1 MKGKGLSLGFLSSC
15 RASIFFN
22 ATSIL
27 LLALVTP
34 FAHAQSTGG
43 RIRGTVTD
51 PSGGA
56 VVGATVTLINEATH
70 ATRDVQTGAN
80 GEYIFLEVPVGSY
93 EVDLASQGYTR
104 AKAFPSTSTKLSA
117 SM

>member
-56 VVGATVTLINEATH
+56 VVGATVTLINEIGRAPSELQSQSNLVC
-70 ATRDVQTGAN
+70 RLL
-80 GEYIFLEVPVGSY
+80 LEKKKK
-93 EVDLASQGYTR
+93 DD
-104 AKAFPSTSTKLSA
+104 PSGNHLLICNHHLRF
-117 SM
+117 